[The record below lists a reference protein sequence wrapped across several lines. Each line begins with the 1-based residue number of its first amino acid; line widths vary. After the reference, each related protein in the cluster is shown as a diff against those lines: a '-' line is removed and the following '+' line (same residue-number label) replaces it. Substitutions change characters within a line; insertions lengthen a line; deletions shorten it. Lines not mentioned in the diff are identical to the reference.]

1 MNILITGAGGAAAIS
16 FFRAVSHLDEVTIFM
31 ADMDPYST
39 GLYLVPADRRAL
51 VPAGGAGDFC
61 KQILALCKQNQIDA
75 VVPTVDCELAP
86 LASQRDIFKEA
97 GIHLITSSESTLDK
111 CYDKYQ
117 LMQALKGKVPLV
129 EYQLLDENF
138 VPQTKRY
145 PLVVK
150 PRIGS
155 GSRGVR
161 LVNNCSELKDIP
173 IDGSFLAQEYLPGK
187 EYSVDVFINKNGK
200 AIASVVRERIKVD
213 SGIAVISKTVVDKEI
228 SAMAEEIALHI
239 GIRYVANVQLKL
251 DRCNRPRLLEINPR
265 FPGTMP
271 LTVAAGINMPE
282 LCIKEIRG
290 EQLPE
295 SISYECIAMV
305 RSWQES
311 YLSPSEFLS
320 LEASNDWSSSEI
332 LNSVPNI

>member
-16 FFRAVSHLDEVTIFM
+16 FFRAVSHLEDVNVFM

-51 VPAGGAGDFC
+51 VPAGGATDFC
-61 KQILALCKQNQIDA
+61 SQILALCKQKQIDA
-75 VVPTVDCELAP
+75 VIPTVDCELAP
-86 LASQRDIFKEA
+86 LASQREVFREA
-97 GIHLITSSESTLDK
+97 GIQLITSSEGTLNN

-117 LMQALKGKVPLV
+117 LMEALKGKVPLV
-129 EYQLLDENF
+129 EYQLLDEDF
-138 VPQTKRY
+138 APETAGY

-161 LVNNCSELKDIP
+161 VINNLTDLKGIP
-173 IDGSFLAQEYLPGK
+173 FDGNFLAQEYLPGK
-187 EYSVDVFINKNGK
+187 EYSVDIFINKSGK

-213 SGIAVISKTVVDKEI
+213 SGIAVISQTVINKEI
-228 SAMAEEIALHI
+228 SVMAEKIALHI

-251 DRCNRPRLLEINPR
+251 DHHNRPRLLEINPR

-271 LTVAAGINMPE
+271 LTVAAGVNMPE

-320 LEASNDWSSSEI
+320 LQASNDWNSSET
-332 LNSVPNI
+332 LNSASNI